1 MIQMVPHC
9 LYILDLP
16 KHAPSL
22 AKKGMNFFYSSPR
35 KAMCFA
41 TKGEVGLWETIAC
54 FKKYLFYI
62 PATCQMSLYIEA
74 QEQSK
79 I

>member
-1 MIQMVPHC
+1 
-9 LYILDLP
+9 
-16 KHAPSL
+16 
-22 AKKGMNFFYSSPR
+22 
-35 KAMCFA
+35 MCFA